1 MRFDEFALGVLEP
14 LPQSQF
20 LSRHVST
27 AEEERIASSDIGE
40 EDNNDDSSAPA
51 SGALTRPRAQQAQV
65 AQMIGDTMMRL
76 DRLAEALSYFEVA
89 RHFENSPAG
98 RKELKRKIADAK
110 ATLRVQHQN
119 AQRQPLLHEALE
131 QDRVVR
137 PRLLAGASPA
147 PRAATVK
154 GGLKP

>member
-1 MRFDEFALGVLEP
+1 
-14 LPQSQF
+14 
-20 LSRHVST
+20 
-27 AEEERIASSDIGE
+27 
-40 EDNNDDSSAPA
+40 
-51 SGALTRPRAQQAQV
+51 
-65 AQMIGDTMMRL
+65 MRL

-89 RHFENSPAG
+89 RHFENLPVG
-98 RKELKRKIADAK
+98 RKALKRKIADAK
-110 ATLRVQHQN
+110 ATLRVLHQN

-137 PRLLAGASPA
+137 PRLLAGVSPA